1 MPCHIL
7 GDIRLDPIL
16 VLGGPVEEMRGIG
29 AAHHVDRVNTAR
41 LLLVDALID
50 TLGAGA
56 FDPDGNAGIFRLEG
70 AGQPFRSV
78 ELQRGIEAGVAFLF
92 CGLDQRR
99 RHGTRRRRRGFKR
112 LRKNGSRAK
121 SNTGLEHGAARYM
134 LVVHAVPPGCCLPLM
149 GKSDGKS
156 IPAVRAVRSRESEKA
171 RFETRPFPSLAGMS
185 ALDPKRTNHRW
196 PKSTVV
202 RFGRWSQLI
211 DATLYLKR
219 KRWSV
224 WRCGKDI
231 VEVSLRQRRQ
241 SCGTA
246 GSGGSRSKRLG
257 GRLASRH
264 LPFIAKSHRTGGFV
278 LRHGVARG
286 WH

>member
-92 CGLDQRR
+92 CGLDQRW

-156 IPAVRAVRSRESEKA
+156 DGKSIS
-171 RFETRPFPSLAGMS
+171 SL
-185 ALDPKRTNHRW
+185 
-196 PKSTVV
+196 V
-202 RFGRWSQLI
+202 F
-211 DATLYLKR
+211 Y
-219 KRWSV
+219 
-224 WRCGKDI
+224 
-231 VEVSLRQRRQ
+231 Q
-241 SCGTA
+241 SDD
-246 GSGGSRSKRLG
+246 GSGFCSRIR
-257 GRLASRH
+257 RYVPTRAYQECLAKDSRYH
-264 LPFIAKSHRTGGFV
+264 SA
-278 LRHGVARG
+278 
-286 WH
+286 